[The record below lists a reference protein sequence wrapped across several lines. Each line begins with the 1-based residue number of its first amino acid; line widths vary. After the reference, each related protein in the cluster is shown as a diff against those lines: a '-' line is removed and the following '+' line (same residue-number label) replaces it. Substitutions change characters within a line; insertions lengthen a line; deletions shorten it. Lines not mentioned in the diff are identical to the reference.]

1 VNQYFPELSHAVIAM
16 LIGVLFGLGISWVA
30 LRTRTRAARTEANQG
45 QIEIARLNERVSGLN
60 AEVLELKGKRDEL
73 QTDQVQLN
81 AKIAGLTTDLNNE
94 RTQSAEKLSLLND
107 AKQEFS
113 TQFELLASRILEEK
127 GQRFAQQ
134 SQTSL
139 DQILSPLRTGLE
151 GFQNKVEQIYEQA
164 GKDRTALAT
173 QVKHLM
179 DLNQQLSQD
188 AHNLTS
194 ALKGSSKTQG
204 IWGERILEQVLT
216 ASGLRK
222 GDEYELRETYRREDG
237 SRAQPDVVIHMPED
251 KHLVVDA
258 KVSLNAYAEYAS
270 SDNDAARDI
279 AIARHLESVRR
290 HVKELSEKNYQDLYA
305 LKSLDFVI
313 LFVPVEPAFMLAI
326 AQDVNLCEA
335 AWKKN
340 VLLVSPSTFL
350 FVLRTVAYLWR
361 QEQQNRNVQEIVRR
375 GAEFYDK
382 LVGFVEDLT
391 GIGDRLKQAT
401 SSYDS
406 ACNKL
411 SHGRGNLIHRAET
424 LRDLGVKPSKFLPQ
438 ELLQLDLDDSL
449 VLPSLAAA
457 EESGDLIEETRAES
471 TEPIAEEDIPF

>member
-1 VNQYFPELSHAVIAM
+1 MGESENRV
-16 LIGVLFGLGISWVA
+16 
-30 LRTRTRAARTEANQG
+30 
-45 QIEIARLNERVSGLN
+45 EIARLNERVSRLPGLEQASQVAATEIADLR
-60 AEVLELKGKRDEL
+60 AELERYRGQTCHLEAELLEVKSKRDEL
-73 QTDQVQLN
+73 QVDQVQLN
-81 AKIAGLTTDLNNE
+81 AKVAELTVALNSE
-94 RTQSAEKLSLLND
+94 RTQSGEKLSLLND
-107 AKQEFS
+107 ARGDFS
-113 TQFELLASRILEEK
+113 TQFELLANRILEEK

-139 DQILSPLRTGLE
+139 EQLLSPLRTRLE
-151 GFQNKVEQIYEQA
+151 GFQNKVEEVYVQE
-164 GKDRTALAT
+164 GKDRAALGSEV
-173 QVKHLM
+173 QRLRE
-179 DLNQQLSQD
+179 LNQQLSQD
-188 AHNLTS
+188 AHNLTL

-204 IWGERILEQVLT
+204 NWGELILERVLE

-222 GDEYELRETYRREDG
+222 GYEYELRETYKRDDG
-237 SRAQPDVVIHMPED
+237 RRAQPDVVIHMPED

-258 KVSLNAYAEYAS
+258 KVSLTAYSEYAS
-270 SDNDAARDI
+270 SDNDAAREV
-279 AIARHLESVRR
+279 AVARHLDSLRR
-290 HVKELSEKNYQDLYA
+290 HVKELSEKSYQELYA
-305 LKSLDFVI
+305 LKSLDFVV

-326 AQDVNLCEA
+326 AQDANLCDA
-335 AWKKN
+335 AWKRN

-401 SSYDS
+401 SSYDN

-411 SHGRGNLIHRAET
+411 SQGRGNLIHRAET

-438 ELLQLDLDDSL
+438 ELLQLELDEAL

-457 EESGDLIEETRAES
+457 EDTADAGEQTQAEDS
-471 TEPIAEEDIPF
+471 SLIAEEDVPF